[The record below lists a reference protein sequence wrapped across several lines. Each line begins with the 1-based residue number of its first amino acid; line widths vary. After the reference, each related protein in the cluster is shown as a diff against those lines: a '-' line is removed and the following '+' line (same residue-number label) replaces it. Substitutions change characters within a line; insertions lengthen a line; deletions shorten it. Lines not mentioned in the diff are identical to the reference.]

1 MLLLTSG
8 GAGYFTP
15 HAVRNFTRAMRGFS
29 LARSAN
35 FTASRQERSDSGAK
49 LQLAFNINAGINV
62 SSMLPGVGVC
72 WTFFFSAVSVYSLL

>member
-49 LQLAFNINAGINV
+49 LQLAFNINAGIKD

-72 WTFFFSAVSVYSLL
+72 CILLFTDVRVYSL